1 MKKSIP
7 TSQNDETVLQP
18 AVLSLYEERHDVEE
32 IARRVDKRPLR
43 ELELQVEDALQEI
56 LARAHAG
63 DNNALGLY
71 FYIARA
77 TVESFDMLAR
87 HELKRTRAFAEMC
100 PDFPVLFSLNPQD
113 IEAAKERVRLLNVG
127 TKAMMPTRPGQRTDR
142 RNLWTR
148 LAIFAFHA
156 CFENSRRMPQIEKK
170 LTGAKQRRVKHM
182 LWGTIEIGTEYT
194 LPDGSWVVIA
204 DWQRD
209 GGNLAGQAK
218 LAGQI
223 TADNFNQWRSVIKM
237 CVLEFWNRSNG
248 NYIKA
253 LDEVGNPKDKD
264 GNPKLRECDRR
275 HLAMNRTLQAFNS
288 QFLRR

>member
-1 MKKSIP
+1 MS
-7 TSQNDETVLQP
+7 P
-18 AVLSLYEERHDVEE
+18 AVLTLFEERHDADE

-43 ELELQVEDALQEI
+43 ELELQVEDALQQI
-56 LARAHAG
+56 LVRAHAG
-63 DNNALGLY
+63 DDDALCLY

-77 TVESFDMLAR
+77 TVESFDNLIR
-87 HELKRTRAFAEMC
+87 HELKRTRAFAEMS
-100 PDFPVLFSLNPQD
+100 PDLPVLLSLNPQD
-113 IEAAKERVRLLNVG
+113 IKAAKKRVRLLNVG
-127 TKAMMPTRPGQRTDR
+127 TKAMMPTRSGQRTDR

-156 CFENSRRMPQIEKK
+156 CMENSRRVPQIEKN
-170 LTGAKQRRVKHM
+170 LTGAKQRRVKHK
-182 LWGTIEIGTEYT
+182 LWGTFEIGTEYT

-223 TADNFNQWRSVIKM
+223 KADNFDEWKRVIKM
-237 CVLEFWNRSNG
+237 CVLEFWNRSKK
-248 NYIKA
+248 NYDKA
-253 LDEVGNPKDKD
+253 LNEVGNLNNTVLKY
-264 GNPKLRECDRR
+264 RVESYRR
-275 HLAMNRTLQAFNS
+275 HLAMNRTLQAFKN